1 MVQHSANV
9 VQRSAPQCDSVRLQD
24 LEEAFRLY
32 QEAARL
38 DDPVAMH
45 NLGIFCERGWHEF
58 TSTGKPSGKA
68 DVLLAKDWSVG
79 QSRKRALA
87 ERRVLLFACLFVC
100 SFVRLFGGSVSSSLL
115 GRFGTAATETS
126 TRQLRAVP
134 AARTD

>member
-1 MVQHSANV
+1 M
-9 VQRSAPQCDSVRLQD
+9 VQRSTPQCDSVRLQD

-68 DVLLAKDWSVG
+68 DVLQAKDWSVG

-100 SFVRLFGGSVSSSLL
+100 SFVRLFVCSFVWRLGFFVAAWEVWHGGD
-115 GRFGTAATETS
+115 GNFHAAAS
-126 TRQLRAVP
+126 CRACCS
-134 AARTD
+134 D

>member
-58 TSTGKPSGKA
+58 TSAGKPLGKA
-68 DVLLAKDWSVG
+68 DVLQAKDWSVG

-126 TRQLRAVP
+126 TRQLCRACCS
-134 AARTD
+134 D